1 MAYSDVK
8 WDDLCESEWRTRYDL
23 DWAFEADHSDTD
35 FDPCAEDASDD
46 ERYGADSA
54 VANPNDGEQDIAD
67 PAVAD
72 PQHLSSHI
80 TLTPFRE
87 VKHSSTKLYAQRRK
101 MQIFH
106 TTPDTCSALA
116 TTTAIRNYTR
126 RRADTIPCRYRMR
139 DVHMATY
146 VLGAK
151 ARPLD
156 LVHALRK
163 AGMPVI
169 VLVFTEFVSVHHDI
183 YKALKR
189 WARIVQQFNGRQPPK
204 GTEGAAVLN
213 FLEDKRIFALGK
225 RSEIFVCLHKDR
237 VQTVTFEERVL
248 SCCEQVSD
256 EDLQFGTLTLHFHGG
271 GVDPGDYVRI
281 GIVVA
286 RFRLTDAQVDALAQW
301 IILHRLAVLT
311 GLFAHS
317 HDYRNAAEY
326 VWSELHNTCEL
337 NRDSPLTML
346 ACKTRAVGSEPLFQQ
361 VDLAHCVDERQVSAI
376 PVPWMFFGY
385 EKAIKQPVSVPRPW
399 IDARGLDFGDD
410 VSDELMRQKH
420 IPYWANNKDGHAYV
434 PFLDIIRMTPV
445 DWKHWF
451 DGCFMTAVRI
461 GRSPTPRSTHKKAS
475 RRLESQHLEKKRKIK
490 RLRCHADEEE
500 DSEN

>member
-1 MAYSDVK
+1 
-8 WDDLCESEWRTRYDL
+8 
-23 DWAFEADHSDTD
+23 
-35 FDPCAEDASDD
+35 
-46 ERYGADSA
+46 
-54 VANPNDGEQDIAD
+54 
-67 PAVAD
+67 
-72 PQHLSSHI
+72 
-80 TLTPFRE
+80 
-87 VKHSSTKLYAQRRK
+87 
-101 MQIFH
+101 
-106 TTPDTCSALA
+106 
-116 TTTAIRNYTR
+116 
-126 RRADTIPCRYRMR
+126 
-139 DVHMATY
+139 MATY

-189 WARIVQQFNGRQPPK
+189 WARIVQRFNGRQPPY
-204 GTEGAAVLN
+204 GSEGAAVLE

-248 SCCEQVSD
+248 SCSEHESD

-311 GLFAHS
+311 GFFARA
-317 HDYRNAAEY
+317 HDHRFTDKVA
-326 VWSELHNTCEL
+326 VLHNVDDEPETRCVWDC
-337 NRDSPLTML
+337 DSPLMQL
-346 ACKTRAVGSEPLFQQ
+346 ARRTRAVGSEPLFQQ
-361 VDLAHCVDERQVSAI
+361 VDLAQCVDERQIWAI
-376 PVPWMFFGY
+376 PIPWMFFGY